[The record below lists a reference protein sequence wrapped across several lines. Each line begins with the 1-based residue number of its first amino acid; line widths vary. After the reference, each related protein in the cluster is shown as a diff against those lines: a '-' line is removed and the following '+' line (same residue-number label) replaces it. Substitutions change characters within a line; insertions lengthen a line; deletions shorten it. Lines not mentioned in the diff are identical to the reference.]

1 MTLKNYTSTISV
13 SRSISYIE
21 EQLAKH
27 GARQI
32 LKLYDEAGKVSG
44 ICFIMLLGEREVP
57 YKLPARLAE
66 CEKILRAN
74 LSKRARPET
83 VKKLAEQAE
92 RTAWKIISDW
102 IEAQMA
108 LIELSQVEMM
118 KVFLPYLYDHQKQQT
133 YFEAIK
139 ARGFKGLLP
148 AAAEKG
154 KNEEL

>member
-1 MTLKNYTSTISV
+1 MALKNYTSTVSV

-21 EQLAKH
+21 EQLTKH

-44 ICFIMLLGEREVP
+44 ICFMMQLGGREVP

-74 LSKRARPET
+74 MSRRARPET
-83 VKKLAEQAE
+83 FKKLAEQAE
-92 RTAWKIISDW
+92 RTTWKIISDW

-108 LIELSQVEMM
+108 LIELSQVEMIE
-118 KVFLPYLYDHQKQQT
+118 VFLPYLYDHQKQQT
-133 YFEAIK
+133 LFESMK
-139 ARGFKGLLP
+139 AKGFKGLLP
-148 AAAEKG
+148 AAAEKVI
-154 KNEEL
+154 